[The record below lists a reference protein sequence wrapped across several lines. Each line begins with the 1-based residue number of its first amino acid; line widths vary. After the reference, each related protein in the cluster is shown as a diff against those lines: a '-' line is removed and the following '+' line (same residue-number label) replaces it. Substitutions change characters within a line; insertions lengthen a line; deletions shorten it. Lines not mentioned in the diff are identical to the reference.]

1 MVLIEA
7 QNHGVVPMA
16 FACSSGVRT
25 ILGEDNRAG
34 VLIRPLSA
42 WSQYARQLVRLCRDT
57 DYRAKLQQGCLSKRW
72 EYSPERSREAWE
84 EIFQRL

>member
-34 VLIRPLSA
+34 VLIRPFSL
-42 WSQYARQLVRLCRDT
+42 SQYARQLVRLCRDT
-57 DYRAKLQQGCLSKRW
+57 DYREKLQQGCLSKRL

-84 EIFQRL
+84 EIFERL